1 MQKAEA
7 VKFKKLKSERE
18 WPRFIVENG
27 YSHVEDPSYV
37 SSSHIDEFR
46 QTTVPL
52 FDKLNS
58 GMDYAAYQDEM
69 ISEQGGIMAIL
80 KNSFGILDIVFFG
93 LGIATAFKIG
103 NGVGD
108 EFA

>member
-1 MQKAEA
+1 
-7 VKFKKLKSERE
+7 
-18 WPRFIVENG
+18 
-27 YSHVEDPSYV
+27 
-37 SSSHIDEFR
+37 
-46 QTTVPL
+46 
-52 FDKLNS
+52 
-58 GMDYAAYQDEM
+58 MDCAAYQDEM